1 MLKARRGATRKKMFD
16 RIMLKITFIACFFAI
31 AALHCPAA
39 LADTKTETD
48 KISVVLD
55 RECVNLNKDKLKTL
69 LLSRFSSDI
78 EKGLTPEFLI
88 IMNGVIKRTDFDS
101 ISEEKTAEIIGLV
114 HASFKKGASL
124 EYLDQLFDVAY
135 VKTISVDS
143 LTAAAKAL
151 QEFHHSDV
159 LPDIAEEFVYRSLE
173 DGWDPAAMPVLT
185 RGLIYGVD
193 RGLTPQRIALIIML
207 DMQQGALKMKNA
219 DQLVLDAIRLVRNK
233 EPKNWKPMKQAEKE
247 MAEKQEQKKKL
258 ESLQRQAEENRRQK
272 EIEKK
277 KSEEAL
283 QRLHTGQENKAR
295 RDEQEQVGRQIEAM
309 LKSYQAQIVQYQNE
323 QKQLDAGLVSSRQEM
338 ENEKQRVDRE
348 REENRQKQLEDM
360 GRSIAMNGKNGRIDI
375 EKLYASVDRYI
386 GSPYRYGG
394 DSEAGIDCSA
404 FTRMV
409 YRSQSVE
416 LPRSSSEQSFVGFGV
431 NQAIMRPGD
440 LVFFDPSIVGRI
452 SHVGVYLGNGVFAH
466 ASSSKGVTKSSIREK
481 YYTKRFV
488 KANRV
493 FEM

>member
-1 MLKARRGATRKKMFD
+1 MREKSFD
-16 RIMLKITFIACFFAI
+16 RTILKITFIACFSV
-31 AALHCPAA
+31 LVVLRGPAA
-39 LADTKTETD
+39 QADTKTETD
-48 KISVVLD
+48 KIAAMLD
-55 RECVNLNKDKLKTL
+55 KECVNLKKDKLKEL
-69 LLSRFSSDI
+69 LLPRFSMDI
-78 EKGLTPEFLI
+78 DQGLSPDFLK
-88 IMNGVIKRTDFDS
+88 IMEGVVKRTDFDN

-114 HASFKKGASL
+114 YASFKKGASL

-135 VKTISVDS
+135 AKTIGVDS
-143 LTAAAKAL
+143 MTAAAKAL

-159 LPDIAEEFVYRSLE
+159 PPDIAEEFVYRSLE
-173 DGWDPAAMPVLT
+173 DVWDPAAVPVLT

-207 DMQQGALKMKNA
+207 DMQQGALKEKNA

-247 MAEKQEQKKKL
+247 VAEKQEQKRKL

-283 QRLHTGQENKAR
+283 QRMHSGEENKVQ

-309 LKSYQAQIVQYQNE
+309 LKTYQAEIVQYQNE
-323 QKQLDAGLVSSRQEM
+323 QRQLDAGLASSRQEM
-338 ENEKQRVDRE
+338 DHEKQRMDRE
-348 REENRQKQLEDM
+348 REESRQKQLETM
-360 GRSIAMNGKNGRIDI
+360 EQSITASAKSGRLDVAR
-375 EKLYASVDRYI
+375 LYASVDRHI
-386 GSPYRYGG
+386 GIPYRYGG

-404 FTRMV
+404 FTRRV
-409 YRSQSVE
+409 YRSQNVE
-416 LPRSSSEQSFVGFGV
+416 LPRSSMEQSFVGFGIGGE
-431 NQAIMRPGD
+431 IMRPGD

-488 KANRV
+488 KAKRV
-493 FEM
+493 FDM